1 MDVEEFLA
9 YMKEE
14 VGPVPGIGH
23 RVKSVRNPD
32 NRVQSLIAC
41 VREQGIET
49 PVLDFALA
57 VEKKTTLKKENL
69 ILNVDGAMGAVLTD
83 MGFPP
88 EALNGFFVLAR
99 TIGFTG
105 HWLDQQRQ
113 GSRLIR
119 LFKWLVRYATPG
131 RKTVPPLEDQKS
143 MSGQGSKFSVQ

>member
-1 MDVEEFLA
+1 MEVDEFLA
-9 YMKEE
+9 YMKAE

-32 NRVQSLIAC
+32 NRVQSLIEC
-41 VREQGIET
+41 VREQEIDT
-49 PVLDFALA
+49 PVLDFALE
-57 VEKKTTLKKENL
+57 VEKRTTKKKENL
-69 ILNVDGAMGAVLTD
+69 ILNVDGTIGAVLTD
-83 MGFPP
+83 MGFPH

-119 LFKWLVRYATPG
+119 LFKWLARYATPA
-131 RKTVPPLEDQKS
+131 KQPVPPLDS
-143 MSGQGSKFSVQ
+143 